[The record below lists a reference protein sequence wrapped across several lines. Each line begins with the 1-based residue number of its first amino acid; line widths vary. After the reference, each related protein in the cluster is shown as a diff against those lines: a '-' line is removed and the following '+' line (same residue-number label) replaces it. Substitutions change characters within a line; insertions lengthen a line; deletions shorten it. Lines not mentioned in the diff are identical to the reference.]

1 MLKSREIAAA
11 AGSLQCFAPK
21 RGCVSLIAALVVTM
35 TVTVY
40 APDAGGING
49 RGIMADGGKP
59 EIGFAACGFQYPF
72 GTVFEFTSDM
82 SRYDLPQAV
91 ECRDRGRYIGKRNLD
106 VVIRTGDVELDLQI
120 ATAFGRRKL
129 EVRIWENW
137 DAYHESLLSDG
148 AHVSRKRDRIPQ
160 SRVKFQAA

>member
-1 MLKSREIAAA
+1 
-11 AGSLQCFAPK
+11 
-21 RGCVSLIAALVVTM
+21 M

-72 GTVFEFTSDM
+72 GTVFEFTEDM
-82 SRYDLPQAV
+82 SPHGLPQAV

-106 VVIRTGDVELDLQI
+106 VVIRTGDVELDLRI
-120 ATAFGRRKL
+120 ANEFGRRKID
-129 EVRIWENW
+129 VRIWESW
-137 DAYHESLLSDG
+137 DAYHAAQFGGD
-148 AHVSRKRDRIPQ
+148 AQVSRTRDRIPL
-160 SRVKFQAA
+160 SRAQFQAV